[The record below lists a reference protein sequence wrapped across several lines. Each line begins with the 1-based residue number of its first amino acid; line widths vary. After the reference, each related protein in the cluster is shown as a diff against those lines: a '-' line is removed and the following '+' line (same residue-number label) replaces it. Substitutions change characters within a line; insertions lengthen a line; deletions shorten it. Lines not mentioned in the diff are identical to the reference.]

1 MTKCKTHIACNGLV
15 CCSNKFLTHLLHKAQ
30 QEASSKQGILPAEA
44 ELRCIVLPMNMCGCC
59 TITQKVPAAAMSQLP
74 TASGICLYASF
85 TGPRACQQ
93 NTGINQIQ
101 AANKYKQHKQQ
112 AGHQL
117 NCVGCRYL
125 LPPIIFYAGISVKK
139 KQFFR
144 NFASIATF
152 GVLGTY
158 IAFAVIACVLYG
170 FSKLPNVLNFS
181 VSFSQIT
188 VDTAHHSL
196 AYAESQHL
204 HPSNPSYSRSSQ
216 PCALVQQLIF
226 DMVG

>member
-1 MTKCKTHIACNGLV
+1 V
-15 CCSNKFLTHLLHKAQ
+15 C
-30 QEASSKQGILPAEA
+30 
-44 ELRCIVLPMNMCGCC
+44 
-59 TITQKVPAAAMSQLP
+59 
-74 TASGICLYASF
+74 
-85 TGPRACQQ
+85 
-93 NTGINQIQ
+93 
-101 AANKYKQHKQQ
+101 
-112 AGHQL
+112 
-117 NCVGCRYL
+117 CRYL

-188 VDTAHHSL
+188 VGTARHSL
-196 AYAESQHL
+196 ACAES
-204 HPSNPSYSRSSQ
+204 
-216 PCALVQQLIF
+216 
-226 DMVG
+226 

>member
-1 MTKCKTHIACNGLV
+1 MLADHSSV
-15 CCSNKFLTHLLHKAQ
+15 CVC
-30 QEASSKQGILPAEA
+30 
-44 ELRCIVLPMNMCGCC
+44 
-59 TITQKVPAAAMSQLP
+59 
-74 TASGICLYASF
+74 
-85 TGPRACQQ
+85 
-93 NTGINQIQ
+93 
-101 AANKYKQHKQQ
+101 
-112 AGHQL
+112 
-117 NCVGCRYL
+117 CRYL

-181 VSFSQIT
+181 VSSSQIT
-188 VDTAHHSL
+188 ADTVHHSL

-204 HPSNPSYSRSSQ
+204 HPSNLSYSSISWM
-216 PCALVQQLIF
+216 CGLLTELIS
-226 DMVG
+226 DMVGWWVPNKQLCRTSWWL